1 MFNKML
7 VKVCIID
14 FYSGYG
20 PGAQKFVGQVL
31 VLKLMS
37 PEFNIFIAD
46 LISNRGHATFQ
57 HFNIS
62 IF

>member
-1 MFNKML
+1 MR
-7 VKVCIID
+7 
-14 FYSGYG
+14 GYRKN
-20 PGAQKFVGQVL
+20 PGLRFVPIANSQCWEMGQVL